1 MKNEKEIKQ
10 IAEHYG
16 YKHQKKIL
24 VEELSEL
31 IQAVIKVDRAEG
43 SLSDVLKNYDN
54 LIEEIADCEIMIF
67 QIKHLLAIN
76 TDDFIEKKVTRQI
89 ERIKHE
95 TVH

>member
-1 MKNEKEIKQ
+1 MKKEKEIKQ

-24 VEELSEL
+24 IEELSEL
-31 IQAVIKVDRAEG
+31 IQAIVKIDRTDG
-43 SLSDVLKNYDN
+43 SLSDILDRYDN

-67 QIKHLLAIN
+67 QIKHLLKIN
-76 TDDFIEKKVTRQI
+76 TDDSIEKKVKRQI

-95 TVH
+95 EIY

>member
-1 MKNEKEIKQ
+1 MKKEKEIIK

-16 YKHQKKIL
+16 YKNQKKIL
-24 VEELSEL
+24 IEELSEL

-54 LIEEIADCEIMIF
+54 LIEEIADVEIMLY

-76 TDDFIEKKVTRQI
+76 TDDYIEKKVERQI
-89 ERIKHE
+89 ERISHE
-95 TVH
+95 KLC

>member
-1 MKNEKEIKQ
+1 MKNEQEIKQ

-24 VEELSEL
+24 IEELSEL

-76 TDDFIEKKVTRQI
+76 TDDFIEKKVARQI

>member
-1 MKNEKEIKQ
+1 MQ

-16 YKHQKKIL
+16 YKNQKKIL

-43 SLSDVLKNYDN
+43 SLTDILKNYDN
-54 LIEEIADCEIMIF
+54 LIEEIADVEIMVF

-76 TDDFIEKKVTRQI
+76 TDEIVEKKVERQI

-95 TVH
+95 TVY

>member
-1 MKNEKEIKQ
+1 MKKEKEIMQ

-16 YKHQKKIL
+16 YKNQKKIL
-24 VEELSEL
+24 IEELSEL

-43 SLSDVLKNYDN
+43 TLSDVLKNYDN
-54 LIEEIADCEIMIF
+54 LIEEIADVEIMLY

-76 TDDFIEKKVTRQI
+76 TDEIVEKKVERQI

-95 TVH
+95 TVY

>member
-1 MKNEKEIKQ
+1 MKKEKEIMQ

-43 SLSDVLKNYDN
+43 SLTDILKNYDN
-54 LIEEIADCEIMIF
+54 LIEEIADVEIMVF

-76 TDDFIEKKVTRQI
+76 TDEIVEKKVERQI

-95 TVH
+95 TVY